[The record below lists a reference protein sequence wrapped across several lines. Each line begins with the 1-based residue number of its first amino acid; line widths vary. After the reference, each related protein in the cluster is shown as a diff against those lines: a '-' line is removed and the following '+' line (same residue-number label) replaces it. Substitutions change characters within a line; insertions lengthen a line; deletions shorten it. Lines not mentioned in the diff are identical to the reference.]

1 MMRWHGWMLV
11 GSLVLGGTAGAQD
24 NQDAK
29 ASDTPTTQNNGT
41 GDSQGM
47 IRMGEADAIDHG
59 EDIQKDPSAWP
70 GTGGSGQPD
79 AQAAK
84 WMREGLLPIPTEE
97 KAFLEELHHAN
108 QMEVQMGKLA
118 QKNGSSKGVK
128 DFGARMERE
137 HGQADEN
144 LLAFAKTKK
153 LQLGEPKADSS
164 LAKAMQGAEHA
175 TMEKLQALQ
184 GPAFD
189 RAFLAA
195 MVGDHDV
202 VIAKV
207 MAGQQQFVDNT
218 ALKTMLDNLLPQ
230 LQQHR
235 QSAYRLLGQE
245 TPRQARQA
253 PRGGR

>member
-1 MMRWHGWMLV
+1 MMRWNRWMLV
-11 GSLVLGGTAGAQD
+11 GALVLGSAAGAQEP
-24 NQDAK
+24 QDSK
-29 ASDTPTTQNNGT
+29 KSDTPTTQNGT
-41 GDSQGM
+41 DDSQGM
-47 IRMGEADAIDHG
+47 IRMGEADAIDQA

-70 GTGGSGQPD
+70 GTGGSGSPD

-84 WMREGLLPIPTEE
+84 WMKDGLLPIPTDE

-118 QKNGSSKGVK
+118 QKNGTSQAVK

-137 HGQADEN
+137 HGKADEN
-144 LLAFAKTKK
+144 LLAYAKTKQ

-164 LAKAMQGAEHA
+164 LAKTMQTAEHA

-189 RAFLAA
+189 RAYLAA

-202 VIAKV
+202 DIAKV

-218 ALKTMLDNLLPQ
+218 ALKAMLDNLLPQ

-235 QSAYRLLGQE
+235 QSAYRMLGQE